1 LTYEV
6 GNFRLIV
13 EHLAAVSQNRWF
25 ESNPLHRR
33 RALAAER
40 KTQRPNR
47 DATAA
52 LWPSQRSAWTASVP
66 LPAGPVLIVILL
78 LSLGLWAMI
87 GAAISLIISALS

>member
-1 LTYEV
+1 MMRRWKV
-6 GNFRLIV
+6 GLVR
-13 EHLAAVSQNRWF
+13 AQPAYRKR
-25 ESNPLHRR
+25 RR

-40 KTQRPNR
+40 KAQRRNR

-66 LPAGPVLIVILL
+66 LPAGPALIVILL
-78 LSLGLWAMI
+78 LSLGMWAMI